1 MADGARPRAN
11 NDANLYTLQDFQQYA
26 LNHCRQEYEWVT
38 KRFKYTF
45 AMHKDNGKDI
55 QLLAIAKKQKS
66 KTKLAWVSLED
77 DHLQYYF
84 GQPGNFDK
92 TEHMLRPSSGYTSV
106 CRPIAPFNYL
116 VHETSPSSGPERRV
130 MRKHLQLFVQV
141 VNLFQN
147 KIQGIEK
154 VIGRDLLA
162 EFEQVL
168 DLMWTNKTA
177 VDAKNE
183 PTNSLGKRKTRD
195 TDGEYAQDDSDK
207 PQVDEPKPSR
217 KLHNTI
223 EPHLTPTNEVQV
235 QRVSAR
241 QVALRKLSS
250 TLQIRF
256 QLCKRL

>member
-1 MADGARPRAN
+1 
-11 NDANLYTLQDFQQYA
+11 
-26 LNHCRQEYEWVT
+26 
-38 KRFKYTF
+38 
-45 AMHKDNGKDI
+45 
-55 QLLAIAKKQKS
+55 
-66 KTKLAWVSLED
+66 
-77 DHLQYYF
+77 
-84 GQPGNFDK
+84 
-92 TEHMLRPSSGYTSV
+92 
-106 CRPIAPFNYL
+106 
-116 VHETSPSSGPERRV
+116 

-168 DLMWTNKTA
+168 DLMWANKTA

-195 TDGEYAQDDSDK
+195 TDGEYAQDDSVNS
-207 PQVDEPKPSR
+207 QVDEPKPSR

-223 EPHLTPTNEVQV
+223 ELHLTPTNEVQV

-250 TLQIRF
+250 TLQIHF